1 MGDRKGRFF
10 AAPLAAWALAL
21 GVVGSASG
29 PALAA
34 KSAAP
39 AHDDDQAEITFIG
52 YQVLSGGRGLLFVEL
67 SRAVEVEV
75 TRAGAV
81 IEYKLVGAR
90 VPLKNNKNPLLL
102 RDFGASALS
111 AVLVPSAPVK
121 KSRGAKTEAHSVRL
135 VVTLRGNASPTH
147 RMVARGKGA
156 ALEIELP
163 PAAAGS

>member
-21 GVVGSASG
+21 GVVGSASE

-39 AHDDDQAEITFIG
+39 ARGDEAEITFIG
-52 YQVLSGGRGLLFVEL
+52 YQALSGGRGLLFVEL

-75 TRAGAV
+75 TRSGSV
-81 IEYKLVGAR
+81 IEYKLVNAR

-111 AVLVPSAPVK
+111 AVLVPSAVK
-121 KSRGAKTEAHSVRL
+121 KPRGAKTEAHSVRL

-147 RMVARGKGA
+147 RIVARGKGA

-163 PAAAGS
+163 AAAAGS

>member
-10 AAPLAAWALAL
+10 AAPFAAWALAL
-21 GVVGSASG
+21 GAVGSASG
-29 PALAA
+29 SALAA
-34 KSAAP
+34 KSAA
-39 AHDDDQAEITFIG
+39 AARDDGQAEITFIG
-52 YQVLSGGRGLLFVEL
+52 YQTLPGGRGLLFVEL

-75 TRAGAV
+75 SRAGSV
-81 IEYKLVGAR
+81 IEYKLLNAR

-111 AVLVPSAPVK
+111 AVLVPSGPVK
-121 KSRGAKTEAHSVRL
+121 KARGATGEERSVRL

>member
-10 AAPLAAWALAL
+10 AAPFAAWALAL
-21 GVVGSASG
+21 GAVGSASG
-29 PALAA
+29 SALAA
-34 KSAAP
+34 KSAA
-39 AHDDDQAEITFIG
+39 AARDDGQAEITFIG
-52 YQVLSGGRGLLFVEL
+52 YRTLPGGGGLLFVEL

-75 TRAGAV
+75 SRAGSV
-81 IEYKLVGAR
+81 IEYKLLNAR

-102 RDFGASALS
+102 RDFGASVLS
-111 AVLVPSAPVK
+111 AVLVPSGPVK
-121 KSRGAKTEAHSVRL
+121 KARRATGERSVRL